1 MVASEAFDAALNVA
15 LDANDDI
22 KPRETEAAA
31 PAVQVGSPGLHKQ
44 MAPRHRTGSWMK
56 AAGFCTMPCS
66 RQVGTGDL
74 WRTWI

>member
-31 PAVQVGSPGLHKQ
+31 PAVQVGFDTL
-44 MAPRHRTGSWMK
+44 
-56 AAGFCTMPCS
+56 
-66 RQVGTGDL
+66 L
-74 WRTWI
+74 